1 MNHYYTIPDFMMEDI
16 KFYVEKYQYMDCII
30 SKEEYDLLKTLDINK
45 IHTNEN
51 NVIDKFVAI
60 FQNAYKYLEQSQYD
74 EVDELGEE
82 IPDVR
87 IMKHLVDA
95 LNNRKKAI
103 QDITND
109 VLKKREDCCCNY

>member
-16 KFYVEKYQYMDCII
+16 KFYVEEYKYMDCII

-45 IHTNEN
+45 IHINEN
-51 NVIDKFVAI
+51 SVIDKFVAI

-95 LNNRKKAI
+95 LNKRKKAI

-109 VLKKREDCCCNY
+109 VLKKREECCCNY